1 MDERP
6 ALTFPLRGL
15 DDRDARLFRSFVR
28 LVDHRTQHRWEWT
41 ESSADLVVL
50 HDGVH
55 EPPSSRVTLR
65 VGRQPQSTRP
75 TGDYLGLPL
84 RADAVEDC
92 LNAMGLRALVVRQT
106 ASGQRMVA
114 APHPAAATDMLVQLL
129 RWPPQRLLTSA
140 HHMRLATLMTGRP
153 TTLQALCRRSGLA
166 PEICAAFLNRLDA
179 IGLLRWTATAP
190 RSSAAPGPA
199 QGILGRIRQRLA
211 QLTRASVHE

>member
-15 DDRDARLFRSFVR
+15 DDRDARLFRSFAR

-75 TGDYLGLPL
+75 TGDYLSLPL

-92 LNAMGLRALVVRQT
+92 LNAMGLRALAVRQT
-106 ASGQRMVA
+106 ADRKSTRLNSS
-114 APHPAAATDMLVQLL
+114 HLVI
-129 RWPPQRLLTSA
+129 S
-140 HHMRLATLMTGRP
+140 
-153 TTLQALCRRSGLA
+153 
-166 PEICAAFLNRLDA
+166 
-179 IGLLRWTATAP
+179 
-190 RSSAAPGPA
+190 
-199 QGILGRIRQRLA
+199 
-211 QLTRASVHE
+211 

>member
-1 MDERP
+1 MSVP
-6 ALTFPLRGL
+6 LTFTLRGL

-50 HDGVH
+50 HEGVH

-129 RWPPQRLLTSA
+129 RRPPAAADKR
-140 HHMRLATLMTGRP
+140 
-153 TTLQALCRRSGLA
+153 A
-166 PEICAAFLNRLDA
+166 PH
-179 IGLLRWTATAP
+179 
-190 RSSAAPGPA
+190 APGHVDDGPA
-199 QGILGRIRQRLA
+199 DHLAGAVPALGPCARDLRGLPEPPRCHRPAALDRHGTPQQRCPGSCPGHSRPHPPAACPIDESL
-211 QLTRASVHE
+211 RA

>member
-1 MDERP
+1 MDERTS
-6 ALTFPLRGL
+6 LTFTLRGL
-15 DDRDARLFRSFVR
+15 DERDTKLFRSFVR

-41 ESSADLVVL
+41 EFSADLVIL
-50 HDGVH
+50 HESIH
-55 EPPSSRVTLR
+55 EQPSSGVTLR

-75 TGDYLGLPL
+75 TGNYLGLPL
-84 RADAVEDC
+84 RADAMEVC
-92 LNAMGLRALVVRQT
+92 LNAMGMRALAARQT
-106 ASGQRMVA
+106 ASGQRLVA
-114 APHPAAATDMLVQLL
+114 APHPAAAADMLVLLL

-140 HHMRLATLMTGRP
+140 HHMRLATLLTGQP

-199 QGILGRIRQRLA
+199 RGILDRIRQRLA